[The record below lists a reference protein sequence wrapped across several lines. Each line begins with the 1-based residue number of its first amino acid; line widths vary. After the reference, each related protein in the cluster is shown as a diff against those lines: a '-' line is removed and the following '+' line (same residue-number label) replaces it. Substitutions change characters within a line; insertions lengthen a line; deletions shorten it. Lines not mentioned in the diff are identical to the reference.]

1 MKKLVWFISFLLL
14 SQTIVFSARFSDQQ
28 EEIRI
33 KSDWLPGKIFNYS
46 LTKIYSDFSAPP
58 QSKNDTIFSHFSIR
72 VISTATKQK
81 QMEVTIHNTKTTF
94 SEIVPDKLSK
104 ITDNLTVK
112 FRTDQNGAS
121 PVPENVKILRDSII
135 SRVKNT
141 AKLMEGRPGMDEM
154 LNMTI
159 ETYNSD
165 SAIEKMTLREV
176 KMLHQLFGKE
186 FHKKKSTIVNTKE
199 TIIFSDDSVKAEI
212 IYKVNP
218 VDSGNNKIQIE
229 SEKKMNQD
237 ELKMIV
243 KAYMNK
249 IMNAKNIPAD
259 KNFRLPEYEFYE
271 HQQILY
277 DTDANIITDLKYE
290 SGVSLG
296 GRGKKETVI
305 LKLK

>member
-1 MKKLVWFISFLLL
+1 MF
-14 SQTIVFSARFSDQQ
+14 SQTIVFSARFPDQQ

-33 KSDWLPGKIFNYS
+33 KSDWLPGKIYNYS
-46 LTKIYSDFSAPP
+46 LTKIYSDFSALPR
-58 QSKNDTIFSHFSIR
+58 SKNDTIFSGFSIR
-72 VISTATKQK
+72 VISTANKQK
-81 QMEVTIHNTKTTF
+81 QMEVTVHNTKTTF

-112 FRTDQNGAS
+112 FSTDQNGAS
-121 PVPENVKILRDSII
+121 PVLENVKMLRDSII
-135 SRVKNT
+135 SRAKNI
-141 AKLMEGRPGMDEM
+141 AKLMEGRPGLDEM

-165 SAIEKMTLREV
+165 SAIEKMTLREI
-176 KMLHQLFGKE
+176 KILHQLFGKE
-186 FHKKKSTIVNTKE
+186 FHKKKSAIVNTKE
-199 TIIFSDDSVKAEI
+199 AVIFSDDSVNAEI
-212 IYKVNP
+212 IYNVNP
-218 VDSGNNKIQIE
+218 AGSGSDRIQIE

-237 ELKMIV
+237 ELRIIV
-243 KAYMNK
+243 EAYIQN
-249 IMNAKNIPAD
+249 IMKAKNIPAAN
-259 KNFRLPEYEFYE
+259 NFRLPAYEFYE

-277 DTDANIITDLKYE
+277 DADENIITDLKYE